1 MSTTPL
7 LTLTARD
14 YAILRGIA
22 LHRPQGQLGYFA
34 LLREKL
40 DSAAVVDE
48 RDIAPEIVTL
58 DSLVRYR
65 IGGGRPLEHTL
76 VIGPSREVFGKTVS
90 VRSIYGLALIGM
102 RDEQVA
108 MLRLG
113 GDEPEQLSVDM
124 VLFQPEA
131 DAERRD
137 FRRQQR

>member
-1 MSTTPL
+1 MTS
-7 LTLTARD
+7 RD

-22 LHRPQGQLGYFA
+22 VHRPQGQRGYFA

-40 DSAAVVDE
+40 ETTEVVDE
-48 RDIAPEIVTL
+48 RDILPEIVTL

-65 IGGGRPLEHTL
+65 IGTGRPLEHTL

-102 RDEQVA
+102 RDEQVST
-108 MLRLG
+108 LQLG
-113 GDEPEQLSVDM
+113 GDEPEQLSVEM

-137 FRRQQR
+137 FRRQM